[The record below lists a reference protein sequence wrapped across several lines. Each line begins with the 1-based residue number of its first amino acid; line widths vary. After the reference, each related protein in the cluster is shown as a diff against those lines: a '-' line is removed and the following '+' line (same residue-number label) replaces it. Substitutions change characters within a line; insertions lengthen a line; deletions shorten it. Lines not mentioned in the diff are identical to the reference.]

1 MLGVPVDDDCGEQV
15 QSGHAEMLAFGGPIA
30 DFTLA
35 ADTEGVLQSV
45 MGLALVETDL
55 GAALHV
61 GIEQPVDDEERPF
74 DPSDFP
80 QSDRQFML
88 PGRGCELLQ
97 ELAWGHRPRHQGGCA
112 AQDIRPVRG
121 DETVSDLAADQPFPL
136 FRAGGRIE
144 DIPAL

>member
-1 MLGVPVDDDCGEQV
+1 MRQEVGRAVEAFASATGDGLAEMLGVPVDDDCGEEV
-15 QSGHAEMLAFGGPIA
+15 QSGHAEVLSFGGAIA

-35 ADTEGVLQSV
+35 ADAESVLQSV

-61 GIEQPVDDEERPF
+61 GIEKPVDDEERPF

-88 PGRGCELLQ
+88 PGIGCELPQ
-97 ELAWGHRPRHQGGCA
+97 ELA
-112 AQDIRPVRG
+112 
-121 DETVSDLAADQPFPL
+121 
-136 FRAGGRIE
+136 GRYG
-144 DIPAL
+144 P